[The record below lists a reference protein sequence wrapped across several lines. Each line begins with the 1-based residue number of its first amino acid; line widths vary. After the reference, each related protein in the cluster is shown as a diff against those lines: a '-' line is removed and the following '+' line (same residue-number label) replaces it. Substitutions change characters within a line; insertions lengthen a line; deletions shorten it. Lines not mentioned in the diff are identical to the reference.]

1 MSRRSPTEVQDL
13 VLLSFQTNTKK
24 QLTVIT
30 NIMLYMYMPTSK
42 ILFEK
47 NMQVKINKL
56 PQITA
61 IKLHTQLLT
70 QSLHL
75 PS

>member
-1 MSRRSPTEVQDL
+1 MSRHSPTEVQDL

-47 NMQVKINKL
+47 NMQVKKNKL

-61 IKLHTQLLT
+61 AKLHTQLPT

>member
-1 MSRRSPTEVQDL
+1 
-13 VLLSFQTNTKK
+13 
-24 QLTVIT
+24 
-30 NIMLYMYMPTSK
+30 MLCMYMPTSK

-47 NMQVKINKL
+47 NMQVKINEL

-61 IKLHTQLLT
+61 IKLHTQLPT